1 MEQDKNLIT
10 PNVLLV
16 IGNGF
21 DCQCELKSTYYDFLI
36 EIIRNNKKNKAEDE
50 KILSE
55 YLDYIEYCSSKFEI
69 NNLSQIYSRN
79 SQIEE
84 LNIWY
89 LIFLYKKLLMEK
101 DWNFI
106 ESKIFQEITE
116 DNDGLNIFS
125 KVSFGILTRYL
136 FDNSLDSNVKLVFS
150 NLDYNLLPNIYNV
163 LAYNLYKKINNKKR
177 NNIDIVY
184 KNLISEL
191 DVWKEI
197 NEKKIFDIEND
208 DNSNEKIRINILEEK
223 KLINYVAEVLLE
235 ELKEVECDFIMYLKN
250 EIKTQNNYLDNAKN
264 LTKYILKVNENVNCN
279 IISFNYT
286 KPWEEDVNF
295 RDTSINVNLVKNI
308 HGTLENNSIIFGVDD
323 NKIDASSEGYRF
335 TKVSRIMGMNAA
347 GKVESVPIKSI
358 LTPSIE
364 KVIFYGHSLSDADYG
379 YFQIIFDEYAIKEN
393 VYFEIC
399 YTVFDG
405 TTKENEIIKL
415 REGVSR
421 LFGRY
426 EKENNKR
433 KNILKNLNLNNRIKF
448 REIPKLSDENKLK
461 NWEIKVD

>member
-36 EIIRNNKKNKAEDE
+36 EIIRNNEKNKAEDE

-69 NNLSQIYSRN
+69 NNLSQIYFRN

-106 ESKIFQEITE
+106 ESQIFQEITE

-163 LAYNLYKKINNKKR
+163 LAYNLYKKINNKKH

-197 NEKKIFDIEND
+197 NEKKILDIEND

-223 KLINYVAEVLLE
+223 KLINCVAEVLLE

-264 LTKYILKVNENVNCN
+264 LAKYILKFNENVNCN

-286 KPWEEDVNF
+286 NPWEEDVNF

-379 YFQIIFDEYAIKEN
+379 YFRMIFDEYVKKEN
-393 VYFEIC
+393 VCFEFC
-399 YTVFDG
+399 YTVFEG
-405 TTKENEIIKL
+405 TTEKNEIIKL
-415 REGVSR
+415 REGISR

-426 EKENNKR
+426 EKENYER
-433 KNILKNLNLNNRIKF
+433 KYILKDLNLNNRIKF
-448 REIPKLSDENKLK
+448 REIPNLSDENKLK
-461 NWEIKVD
+461 N

>member
-36 EIIRNNKKNKAEDE
+36 EIIRNNEKNKTEDE

-69 NNLSQIYSRN
+69 NNLSQIYFRN

-106 ESKIFQEITE
+106 ESQIFQEITE

-163 LAYNLYKKINNKKR
+163 LAYNLYKKINNKKH

-197 NEKKIFDIEND
+197 NEKKILDIEND

-223 KLINYVAEVLLE
+223 KLINCIAEVLLE

-264 LTKYILKVNENVNCN
+264 LAKYILKFNENVNCN

-286 KPWEEDVNF
+286 NPWEEDVNF

-379 YFQIIFDEYAIKEN
+379 YFRMIFDEYVKKEN
-393 VYFEIC
+393 VCFEFC
-399 YTVFDG
+399 YTVFEG
-405 TTKENEIIKL
+405 TTEKNEIIKL
-415 REGVSR
+415 REGISR

-426 EKENNKR
+426 EKENYER
-433 KNILKNLNLNNRIKF
+433 KYILKDLNLNNRIKF

-461 NWEIKVD
+461 N

>member
-1 MEQDKNLIT
+1 M
-10 PNVLLV
+10 
-16 IGNGF
+16 
-21 DCQCELKSTYYDFLI
+21 
-36 EIIRNNKKNKAEDE
+36 
-50 KILSE
+50 
-55 YLDYIEYCSSKFEI
+55 
-69 NNLSQIYSRN
+69 
-79 SQIEE
+79 
-84 LNIWY
+84 
-89 LIFLYKKLLMEK
+89 
-101 DWNFI
+101 
-106 ESKIFQEITE
+106 
-116 DNDGLNIFS
+116 
-125 KVSFGILTRYL
+125 
-136 FDNSLDSNVKLVFS
+136 
-150 NLDYNLLPNIYNV
+150 PNIYNV
-163 LAYNLYKKINNKKR
+163 LAYNLYKKINNKKH

-197 NEKKIFDIEND
+197 NKKKILDIEND

-223 KLINYVAEVLLE
+223 KLINCIAEVLLE

-264 LTKYILKVNENVNCN
+264 LAKYILKFNENVNCN

-286 KPWEEDVNF
+286 NPWEEDVNF

-379 YFQIIFDEYAIKEN
+379 YFRMIFDEYVKKEN
-393 VYFEIC
+393 VCFEFC
-399 YTVFDG
+399 YTVFEG
-405 TTKENEIIKL
+405 TTEKNEIIKL
-415 REGVSR
+415 REGISR

-426 EKENNKR
+426 EKENYER
-433 KNILKNLNLNNRIKF
+433 KYILKDLNLNNRIKF

-461 NWEIKVD
+461 N

>member
-36 EIIRNNKKNKAEDE
+36 EIIRNNEKNKAEDE

-69 NNLSQIYSRN
+69 NNLSQIYFRN

-106 ESKIFQEITE
+106 ESQIFQEITE

-163 LAYNLYKKINNKKR
+163 LAYNLYKKINNKKH

-197 NEKKIFDIEND
+197 NEKKILDIEND

-223 KLINYVAEVLLE
+223 KLINCIAEVLLE

-264 LTKYILKVNENVNCN
+264 LAKYILKFNENVNCN

-286 KPWEEDVNF
+286 NPWEEDVNF

-379 YFQIIFDEYAIKEN
+379 YFRMIFDEYVKKEN
-393 VYFEIC
+393 VCFEFC
-399 YTVFDG
+399 YTVFEG
-405 TTKENEIIKL
+405 TTEKNEIIKL
-415 REGVSR
+415 REGISR

-426 EKENNKR
+426 EKENYER
-433 KNILKNLNLNNRIKF
+433 KYILKDLNLNNRIKF

-461 NWEIKVD
+461 N

>member
-10 PNVLLV
+10 SDVLLV

-21 DCQCELKSTYYDFLI
+21 DRQCELKSSYYDFLMYI
-36 EIIRNNKKNKAEDE
+36 LKNNEENKNQENEILNK
-50 KILSE
+50 
-55 YLDYIEYCSSKFEI
+55 YLDYIEICSSKFKI
-69 NNLSQIYSRN
+69 NNLSQIYARN
-79 SQIEE
+79 YQIEG

-106 ESKIFQEITE
+106 ESQIFQEITE

-163 LAYNLYKKINNKKR
+163 LAYNLYKKINNKKH

-197 NEKKIFDIEND
+197 NEKKILDIEND

-223 KLINYVAEVLLE
+223 KLINCVAEVLLE

-250 EIKTQNNYLDNAKN
+250 EIRTQNNYLDNAKN
-264 LTKYILKVNENVNCN
+264 LAKYILKFNENVNCN

-286 KPWEEDVNF
+286 EPWGEKFNF
-295 RDTSINVNLVKNI
+295 RDNFIHVNLVRNI
-308 HGTLENNSIIFGVDD
+308 HGTLKNKNIIFGVDD
-323 NKIDASSEGYRF
+323 NIIDADSESYRF
-335 TKVSRIMGMNAA
+335 TKVSRIMEMNTI
-347 GKVESVPIKSI
+347 KESMSTPINVILDKSV
-358 LTPSIE
+358 SR
-364 KVIFYGHSLSDADYG
+364 VVFYGHSLSDADYG
-379 YFQIIFDEYAIKEN
+379 YFRMIFDEYVKKEN
-393 VYFEIC
+393 VCFEFC
-399 YTVFDG
+399 YTVFEG
-405 TTKENEIIKL
+405 TTEKNEIIKL
-415 REGVSR
+415 REGISR

-426 EKENNKR
+426 EKENYER
-433 KNILKNLNLNNRIKF
+433 KYILKDLNLNNRIKF

-461 NWEIKVD
+461 N

>member
-36 EIIRNNKKNKAEDE
+36 EIIRNNEKNKAEDE

-69 NNLSQIYSRN
+69 NNLSQIYFRN

-106 ESKIFQEITE
+106 ESQIFQEITE
-116 DNDGLNIFS
+116 DNDDLNIFS

-163 LAYNLYKKINNKKR
+163 LAYNLYKKINNKKH

-197 NEKKIFDIEND
+197 NEKKILDIEND

-223 KLINYVAEVLLE
+223 KLINCVVEVLLE

-264 LTKYILKVNENVNCN
+264 LAKYILKFNENVNCN
-279 IISFNYT
+279 IILFNYT
-286 KPWEEDVNF
+286 NPWEEDVNF

-308 HGTLENNSIIFGVDD
+308 HGNLENNSIIFGVDD

-379 YFQIIFDEYAIKEN
+379 YFRMIFDEYVKKEN
-393 VYFEIC
+393 VCFEFC
-399 YTVFDG
+399 YTVFEG
-405 TTKENEIIKL
+405 TTEKNEIIKL
-415 REGVSR
+415 REGISR

-426 EKENNKR
+426 EKENYER
-433 KNILKNLNLNNRIKF
+433 KYILKDLNLNNRIKF

-461 NWEIKVD
+461 N

>member
-36 EIIRNNKKNKAEDE
+36 EIIRNNEKNKAEDE

-69 NNLSQIYSRN
+69 NNLSQIYFRN

-106 ESKIFQEITE
+106 ESQIFQEITE

-163 LAYNLYKKINNKKR
+163 LAYNLYKKINNKKH

-197 NEKKIFDIEND
+197 NEKKILDIEND

-223 KLINYVAEVLLE
+223 KLINCVAEVLLE

-264 LTKYILKVNENVNCN
+264 LAKYMLKYHNENVNCN

-286 KPWEEDVNF
+286 NPGEEDVNF
-295 RDTSINVNLVKNI
+295 RDTC
-308 HGTLENNSIIFGVDD
+308 
-323 NKIDASSEGYRF
+323 
-335 TKVSRIMGMNAA
+335 IM
-347 GKVESVPIKSI
+347 
-358 LTPSIE
+358 
-364 KVIFYGHSLSDADYG
+364 
-379 YFQIIFDEYAIKEN
+379 
-393 VYFEIC
+393 
-399 YTVFDG
+399 
-405 TTKENEIIKL
+405 
-415 REGVSR
+415 
-421 LFGRY
+421 
-426 EKENNKR
+426 
-433 KNILKNLNLNNRIKF
+433 
-448 REIPKLSDENKLK
+448 
-461 NWEIKVD
+461 

>member
-36 EIIRNNKKNKAEDE
+36 EIIRNNEKNKAEDE

-69 NNLSQIYSRN
+69 NNLSQIYFRN

-106 ESKIFQEITE
+106 ESQIFQEITE

-163 LAYNLYKKINNKKR
+163 LAYNLYKKINNKKH

-197 NEKKIFDIEND
+197 NEKKILDIEND

-223 KLINYVAEVLLE
+223 N
-235 ELKEVECDFIMYLKN
+235 
-250 EIKTQNNYLDNAKN
+250 
-264 LTKYILKVNENVNCN
+264 
-279 IISFNYT
+279 
-286 KPWEEDVNF
+286 
-295 RDTSINVNLVKNI
+295 
-308 HGTLENNSIIFGVDD
+308 
-323 NKIDASSEGYRF
+323 
-335 TKVSRIMGMNAA
+335 
-347 GKVESVPIKSI
+347 
-358 LTPSIE
+358 
-364 KVIFYGHSLSDADYG
+364 
-379 YFQIIFDEYAIKEN
+379 
-393 VYFEIC
+393 
-399 YTVFDG
+399 
-405 TTKENEIIKL
+405 
-415 REGVSR
+415 
-421 LFGRY
+421 
-426 EKENNKR
+426 
-433 KNILKNLNLNNRIKF
+433 
-448 REIPKLSDENKLK
+448 
-461 NWEIKVD
+461 

>member
-36 EIIRNNKKNKAEDE
+36 EIIRNNEKNKAEDE

-69 NNLSQIYSRN
+69 NNLSQIYFRN

-106 ESKIFQEITE
+106 ESQIFQEITE
-116 DNDGLNIFS
+116 DNDDLNIFS

-163 LAYNLYKKINNKKR
+163 LAYNLYKKINNKKH

-197 NEKKIFDIEND
+197 NEKKILDIEND

-223 KLINYVAEVLLE
+223 KLINCVAEVLLE

-264 LTKYILKVNENVNCN
+264 LAKYILKFNENVNCN
-279 IISFNYT
+279 IILFNYT
-286 KPWEEDVNF
+286 NPWEEDVNF

-308 HGTLENNSIIFGVDD
+308 HGNLENNSIIFGVDD

-379 YFQIIFDEYAIKEN
+379 YFRMIFDEYVKKEN
-393 VYFEIC
+393 VCFEFC
-399 YTVFDG
+399 YTVFEG
-405 TTKENEIIKL
+405 TTEKNEIIKL
-415 REGVSR
+415 REGISR

-426 EKENNKR
+426 EKENYER
-433 KNILKNLNLNNRIKF
+433 KYILKDLNLNNRIKF

-461 NWEIKVD
+461 N

>member
-36 EIIRNNKKNKAEDE
+36 EIIRNNEKNKAEDE

-69 NNLSQIYSRN
+69 NNLSQIYFRN

-106 ESKIFQEITE
+106 ESQIFQEITE

-163 LAYNLYKKINNKKR
+163 LAYNLYKKINNKKH

-197 NEKKIFDIEND
+197 NEKKILDIEND

-223 KLINYVAEVLLE
+223 KLINCVAEVLLE

-264 LTKYILKVNENVNCN
+264 LAKYILKFNENVNCN

-286 KPWEEDVNF
+286 NPCEEDVNF

-308 HGTLENNSIIFGVDD
+308 HGNLENNSIIFGVDD

-379 YFQIIFDEYAIKEN
+379 YFRMIFDEYVKKEN
-393 VYFEIC
+393 VCFEFC
-399 YTVFDG
+399 YTVFEG
-405 TTKENEIIKL
+405 TTEKNEIIKL
-415 REGVSR
+415 REGISR

-426 EKENNKR
+426 EKENYER
-433 KNILKNLNLNNRIKF
+433 KYILKDLNLNNRIKF

-461 NWEIKVD
+461 N

>member
-36 EIIRNNKKNKAEDE
+36 EIIRNNEKNKAEDE

-69 NNLSQIYSRN
+69 NNLSQIYFRN

-106 ESKIFQEITE
+106 ESQIFQEITE

-163 LAYNLYKKINNKKR
+163 LAYNLYKKINNKKH

-197 NEKKIFDIEND
+197 NEKKILDIEND

-223 KLINYVAEVLLE
+223 KLINCIAEVLLE

-264 LTKYILKVNENVNCN
+264 LAKYILKFNENVNCN

-286 KPWEEDVNF
+286 NPWEEDVNF

-335 TKVSRIMGMNAA
+335 TKVSRIMGMNAV

-364 KVIFYGHSLSDADYG
+364 KVVFYGHSLSDADYG
-379 YFQIIFDEYAIKEN
+379 YFRMIFDEYVKKEN
-393 VYFEIC
+393 VCFEFC
-399 YTVFDG
+399 YTVFEG
-405 TTKENEIIKL
+405 TTEKNEIIKL
-415 REGVSR
+415 REGISR

-426 EKENNKR
+426 EKENYER
-433 KNILKNLNLNNRIKF
+433 KYILKDLNLNNRIKF

-461 NWEIKVD
+461 N

>member
-36 EIIRNNKKNKAEDE
+36 EIIRNNEKNKAEDE

-69 NNLSQIYSRN
+69 NNLSQIYFRN

-106 ESKIFQEITE
+106 ESQIFQEITE

-163 LAYNLYKKINNKKR
+163 LAYNLYKKINNKKH

-197 NEKKIFDIEND
+197 NEKKILDIEND

-223 KLINYVAEVLLE
+223 KLINCVAEVLLE

-264 LTKYILKVNENVNCN
+264 LAKYILKFNENVNCN

-286 KPWEEDVNF
+286 NPWEEDVNF

-379 YFQIIFDEYAIKEN
+379 YFRMIFDEYVKKEN
-393 VYFEIC
+393 VCFEFC
-399 YTVFDG
+399 YTVFEG
-405 TTKENEIIKL
+405 TTEKNEIIKL
-415 REGVSR
+415 REGISR

-426 EKENNKR
+426 EKENYER
-433 KNILKNLNLNNRIKF
+433 KYILKDLNLNNRIKF

-461 NWEIKVD
+461 N